1 MERQIASA
9 SSSVPQRRRAGVLL
23 LAAALL
29 VVGGPGV
36 TAGTARP
43 GAQGQARV
51 ASAPTRPW
59 TDPIGDLAYRLQY
72 DVDRIFRF
80 VADDIRYEPYP
91 GILRGARGTLAAGA
105 GNSVDKALLLGA
117 LLRDSQIRFRFA
129 RGPLD
134 VAASTA
140 LLDSLSTDLDAAR
153 KLAKEPLARGL
164 EQATAVGAT
173 VRPTDSARLAQI
185 EQDTSA
191 VQAHSAERLAAAKA
205 NLDGS
210 VTMIEDALQGAG
222 VVLPS
227 DTASSLP
234 PAETTAHT
242 WVQMEKGT
250 TWVDLDPT
258 VAGSQPGAVLA
269 PPTETLAALPDDLRS
284 QIEFGVLV
292 ESMSGGQLT
301 TNEVLTHDGYADAL
315 AETPVTFAQGKPS
328 GFKALGVTLGNLLG
342 EGWIQYRPAL
352 FIGSRPTW
360 QTTTSDSRPEPAPT
374 CGAPRR
380 RALRRGPS
388 MARRRPSGSRYG

>member
-1 MERQIASA
+1 M
-9 SSSVPQRRRAGVLL
+9 
-23 LAAALL
+23 
-29 VVGGPGV
+29 
-36 TAGTARP
+36 
-43 GAQGQARV
+43 

-72 DVDRIFRF
+72 DVCIRFRF

-91 GILRGARGTLAAGA
+91 GILRGARTLCARRGH
-105 GNSVDKALLLGA
+105 SVDKALLLGA
-117 LLRDSQIRFRFA
+117 LLRDSQNPLPIRA
-129 RGPLD
+129 WPLTLRPRPR
-134 VAASTA
+134 SY
-140 LLDSLSTDLDAAR
+140 SLSTDLDAAR

-234 PAETTAHT
+234 PAETAAHT

-258 VAGSQPGAVLA
+258 VAGCSRVPSWPHPRRRSPRYQ
-269 PPTETLAALPDDLRS
+269 DDLRS

-292 ESMSGGQLT
+292 ESMSGGT
-301 TNEVLTHDGYADAL
+301 AHDEGGPHLRRLRGCARGDARDVRPRQSVRLPGAGPHAGDPARRGLRPDRPARSSGSQTLVADSNVA
-315 AETPVTFAQGKPS
+315 FPS
-328 GFKALGVTLGNLLG
+328 GTGSD
-342 EGWIQYRPAL
+342 L
-352 FIGSRPTW
+352 FGAQAS
-360 QTTTSDSRPEPAPT
+360 
-374 CGAPRR
+374 GAP
-380 RALRRGPS
+380 AGPS
-388 MARRRPSGSRYG
+388 RARRQPSGWRYG